1 MTKKRNM
8 IYKLFIMVVLLLAV
22 MYYFSVVTQI
32 FTNNKIKV
40 TRREIKLGRALIP
53 FYYWIK

>member
-1 MTKKRNM
+1 MM
-8 IYKLFIMVVLLLAV
+8 VLLLAV
-22 MYYFSVVTQI
+22 MYYFSVVIQI